1 MIKALR
7 IRFKTCAPYLHR
19 PWSNI
24 FQPNSLL
31 LRHHSTGLSL
41 KAPFSSPLCSWL
53 KLPLPDARGSSCIA
67 PSPNPN
73 PNPVRSLKMIPE
85 NTHLN
90 KTGKLAN
97 RHISSIAR
105 IPGRAVA
112 LVPVLKGGLSTD
124 QRSGHSADH
133 HWGNPQPQASALTVS
148 KFQALEMSDAGVQGT
163 DQTSSP
169 RALAPAC
176 GPHPPPLP
184 ACPQR
189 THFSPRCLWFPCL
202 FKPTEPLTLQTL
214 NTLSLH

>member
-1 MIKALR
+1 MHGTKHSISLLISRLINSKLKTLKSPHVIKALR
-7 IRFKTCAPYLHR
+7 IRFKTGASYLHR

-24 FQPNSLL
+24 FQPNPLL

-41 KAPFSSPLCSWL
+41 KSPFSSPLCYWL
-53 KLPLPDARGSSCIA
+53 KLPLPDAWRSSCVA

-85 NTHLN
+85 NTHLD

-112 LVPVLKGGLSTD
+112 LVPVLNGGLSTA

-133 HWGNPQPQASALTVS
+133 H
-148 KFQALEMSDAGVQGT
+148 
-163 DQTSSP
+163 
-169 RALAPAC
+169 
-176 GPHPPPLP
+176 
-184 ACPQR
+184 
-189 THFSPRCLWFPCL
+189 
-202 FKPTEPLTLQTL
+202 
-214 NTLSLH
+214 